1 MKKVLKNIVNVL
13 AWIFLVLAL
22 LVTIMVFSTSRNNGV
37 ANLFGYVPFT
47 VESDSMLPT
56 FGKGDLI
63 ISREIDDPD
72 ELKVD
77 DVITYWTIIDGKRVK
92 NTHRIVGINQAENS
106 RSFVTRGDNNTLDD
120 ELSAYAGDIIGKWT
134 NVRIKG
140 AGNVMNFLRT
150 KTGFF
155 VCILLPMAIFF
166 LFELYKFI
174 VVLIEIKRPD
184 APELS
189 EEEKEE
195 IRRRAVEEYLAK
207 QNQQDSSDGAKA
219 TSTANVSDSPGS
231 GQT

>member
-1 MKKVLKNIVNVL
+1 
-13 AWIFLVLAL
+13 
-22 LVTIMVFSTSRNNGV
+22 
-37 ANLFGYVPFT
+37 
-47 VESDSMLPT
+47 
-56 FGKGDLI
+56 
-63 ISREIDDPD
+63 
-72 ELKVD
+72 
-77 DVITYWTIIDGKRVK
+77 
-92 NTHRIVGINQAENS
+92 
-106 RSFVTRGDNNTLDD
+106 
-120 ELSAYAGDIIGKWT
+120 
-134 NVRIKG
+134 
-140 AGNVMNFLRT
+140 MNFLRT

-219 TSTANVSDSPGS
+219 TSTVNASDSPGS